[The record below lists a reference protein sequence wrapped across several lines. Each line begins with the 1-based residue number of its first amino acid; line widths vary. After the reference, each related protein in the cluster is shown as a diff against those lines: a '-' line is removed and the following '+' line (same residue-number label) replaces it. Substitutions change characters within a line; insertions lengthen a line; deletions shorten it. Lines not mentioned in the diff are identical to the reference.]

1 MELVGQSVT
10 HKAFGEGSIVR
21 QDECHVFV
29 EFADGSTRQF
39 PYPGA
44 FAQFLTLADGQ
55 LQAQVEKEIVPD
67 GPFRLT
73 TQQQVLR
80 KIEAQ
85 AKQPAKQ
92 AAKQPSPRPAASDA
106 KVRETSTKASPASTA
121 RKVTARARA
130 PRSEVRTSR
139 IATDVATTSRT
150 AGKPAVLIAFQDSP
164 ATAQS
169 GYLWT
174 PLATADGG
182 RIRSWDRLEELRPGD
197 VILHCVAGSIV
208 AVSRVMALW
217 RKTSDLDGARRYGR
231 PGLMGRWVDCSTVS
245 LENPVWVG
253 GYHDEIVGDEP
264 TDPSDG
270 GFAFDLEPELASLFL
285 GEAATANPTLA
296 RQAFV
301 RRCLEG

>member
-10 HKAFGEGSIVR
+10 HKAFGEGSVVR
-21 QDECHVFV
+21 QDERHVFV

-73 TQQQVLR
+73 AQQKVLH

-85 AKQPAKQ
+85 AKQPTKQ
-92 AAKQPSPRPAASDA
+92 AAKQPAPRPDARDA
-106 KVRETSTKASPASTA
+106 KVRETSTKASSASTA
-121 RKVTARARA
+121 RKVMARTRA
-130 PRSEVRTSR
+130 PRSEVRTSQ
-139 IATDVATTSRT
+139 IAVGTMSTRT

-169 GYLWT
+169 GYLWA

-197 VILHCVAGSIV
+197 VILHCAAGSIV

-270 GFAFDLEPELASLFL
+270 GFAFELEPELASLFL
-285 GEAATANPTLA
+285 GEAADANPTLA